1 MNVVG
6 HATLDQVS
14 QRLFAPA
21 STQHEGTC
29 KGVLRLDQGRCRDWC
44 SRKHLSP
51 KPLQNEYTI
60 LHSKYVD
67 HPNDAIN
74 RKIEYKD
81 EELSTEELALVNTMR
96 DQLDTEA
103 MIPNIARK
111 TIKAMDII
119 LGSKV

>member
-1 MNVVG
+1 VVG
-6 HATLDQVS
+6 
-14 QRLFAPA
+14 
-21 STQHEGTC
+21 
-29 KGVLRLDQGRCRDWC
+29 
-44 SRKHLSP
+44 KHLSP

-67 HPNDAIN
+67 HPDDAIN

-96 DQLDTEA
+96 DQLDTEG

-111 TIKAMDII
+111 TLKSMDII